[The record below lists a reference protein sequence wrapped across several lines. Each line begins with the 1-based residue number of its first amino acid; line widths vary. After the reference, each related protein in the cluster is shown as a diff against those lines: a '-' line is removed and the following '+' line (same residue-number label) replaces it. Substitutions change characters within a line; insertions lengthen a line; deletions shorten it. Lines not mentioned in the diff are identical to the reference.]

1 MSITPEQIRYF
12 ITACRYQN
20 FTKAAAELHLTQ
32 PGLSKAIRELE
43 GQCGAPLWERKHNAL
58 TLTSAGRVFLEQAL
72 KFQDQYEQLEYTARS
87 LGSGESLLRIG
98 LVPMCGNTIFPAL
111 HRELQEAWP
120 QLRLVTTEA
129 TGPTL
134 YSLLDQKEIDLALC
148 VTNHLPEAPYSCC
161 VLKDS
166 RLMLFVHKDHPL
178 ARRSEVDLKD
188 LEDEPLVLFTDQFG
202 QTRYL
207 RRLFAAC
214 QIHPRILHQTTQ
226 VFTILEYIR
235 HKAAVG
241 FLSEEFAQD
250 EKNLVAIPV
259 KQIAT
264 GHVNF
269 VWNRDLEQFP
279 VLKQFLAFVE
289 KRWPRQRQ
297 QDPSLLSSREAL

>member
-111 HRELQEAWP
+111 HRALLEAWP
-120 QLRLVTTEA
+120 QFRLMTTEA
-129 TGPTL
+129 TGPIL

-148 VTNHLPEAPYSCC
+148 VTNHLPEAPYSCY

-178 ARRSEVDLKD
+178 ARCSEVDLKD

-241 FLSEEFAQD
+241 FLSEEFAQV
-250 EKNLVAIPV
+250 EKDLSAIPLQGVPAASINLVWLQDPRTHPAL
-259 KQIAT
+259 
-264 GHVNF
+264 G
-269 VWNRDLEQFP
+269 E
-279 VLKQFLAFVE
+279 FLAFV
-289 KRWPRQRQ
+289 KK
-297 QDPSLLSSREAL
+297 SAVKK

>member
-12 ITACRYQN
+12 ITACHYMN
-20 FTKAAAELHLTQ
+20 FTKAAEELHLTQ

-43 GQCGAPLWERKHNAL
+43 SQCGAALWERHHNSLAL
-58 TLTSAGRVFLEQAL
+58 TPAGRVFLEQAR
-72 KFQDQYEQLEYTARS
+72 KFQDQYEPLEATARS
-87 LGSGESLLRIG
+87 LGSGEALLRIG
-98 LVPMCGNTIFPAL
+98 LVPMCGNTIFPGL
-111 HRELQEAWP
+111 HRALQEAWP
-120 QLRLVTTEA
+120 QLRIITTEA
-129 TGPTL
+129 TGPIL
-134 YSLLDQKEIDLALC
+134 YSLLDQQEIDLALC
-148 VTNHLPEAPYSCC
+148 VTNHLPEAPYHCR

-178 ARRSEVDLKD
+178 ATRSSVDLKN

-214 QIHPRILHQTTQ
+214 QVHPHVLHQTSQ

-235 HKAAVG
+235 HQAALG

-259 KQIAT
+259 NQIAT

-269 VWNRDLEQFP
+269 VWNRDPNQFP
-279 VLKQFLAFVE
+279 ALKRFLAFVE
-289 KRWPRQRQ
+289 DRYGKKE
-297 QDPSLLSSREAL
+297 LLHA

>member
-1 MSITPEQIRYF
+1 
-12 ITACRYQN
+12 
-20 FTKAAAELHLTQ
+20 
-32 PGLSKAIRELE
+32 
-43 GQCGAPLWERKHNAL
+43 
-58 TLTSAGRVFLEQAL
+58 
-72 KFQDQYEQLEYTARS
+72 
-87 LGSGESLLRIG
+87 
-98 LVPMCGNTIFPAL
+98 MCGNTIFPAL

-120 QLRLVTTEA
+120 QLRLLTTEA

-178 ARRSEVDLKD
+178 ARRSEVDLED

-235 HKAAVG
+235 SEGAAG
-241 FLSEEFAQD
+241 FLTEEIAQQEPDLHAISVRQFRPAYITLDWNKDLHFNPAMEEF
-250 EKNLVAIPV
+250 VRFV
-259 KQIAT
+259 KKGLPT
-264 GHVNF
+264 V
-269 VWNRDLEQFP
+269 
-279 VLKQFLAFVE
+279 
-289 KRWPRQRQ
+289 
-297 QDPSLLSSREAL
+297 

>member
-1 MSITPEQIRYF
+1 MAITPEQIRYF

-20 FTKAAAELHLTQ
+20 FTKAAEELHLTQ

-43 GQCGAPLWERKHNAL
+43 AQCGAPLWERRHNAL
-58 TLTSAGRVFLEQAL
+58 TLTAAGKFFLEQAQ
-72 KFQDQYEQLEYTARS
+72 KFQEQYEQLEYTARS
-87 LGSGESLLRIG
+87 LGSGEALLRIG

-111 HRELQEAWP
+111 HRALQETWP
-120 QLRLVTTEA
+120 QLRIMTTEA
-129 TGPTL
+129 TGPIL

-148 VTNHLPEAPYSCC
+148 VTNHLPGNPYSCY

-166 RLMLFVHKDHPL
+166 RLMLFVHKGHPL
-178 ARRSEVDLKD
+178 ACCSEVDLKD
-188 LEDEPLVLFTDQFG
+188 LDDEPLVLFTDQFG
-202 QTRYL
+202 QTQYL

-235 HKAAVG
+235 HQAAVG

-269 VWNRDLEQFP
+269 VWNRDPEQFP
-279 VLKQFLAFVE
+279 ALKQFLAFVK
-289 KRWPRQRQ
+289 KRWLRQEQ
-297 QDPSLLSSREAL
+297 QDRSRLSSREAL

>member
-1 MSITPEQIRYF
+1 MPITPEQIRYF

-20 FTKAAAELHLTQ
+20 FTKAAEELHLTQ

-43 GQCGAPLWERKHNAL
+43 AQCGAPLWERRHNAL
-58 TLTSAGRVFLEQAL
+58 TLTAAGKVFLEQAQ
-72 KFQDQYEQLEYTARS
+72 KFQEQYEQLEYTARS
-87 LGSGESLLRIG
+87 LGSGEALLRIG

-111 HRELQEAWP
+111 HRALQEAWP
-120 QLRLVTTEA
+120 QLRIITTEA
-129 TGPTL
+129 TGPT
-134 YSLLDQKEIDLALC
+134 LC
-148 VTNHLPEAPYSCC
+148 VTNHLPEAPYHCR

-166 RLMLFVHKDHPL
+166 RLMLFVHKSHPL

-188 LEDEPLVLFTDQFG
+188 LDDEPLVLFTDQFG
-202 QTRYL
+202 QTQYL

-235 HKAAVG
+235 HQAAVG

-269 VWNRDLEQFP
+269 VWNRDPEQFP
-279 VLKQFLAFVE
+279 ALKQFLAFVK
-289 KRWPRQRQ
+289 KRWPRQGQ
-297 QDPSLLSSREAL
+297 QDQSRLSIREAL

>member
-1 MSITPEQIRYF
+1 MRLSLIPTFAAVCQWGTFSRAAEKLHISQPAVSKTIKELEQDCGVALFERQHSTISLTPEGRKLWEGCQRWL
-12 ITACRYQN
+12 
-20 FTKAAAELHLTQ
+20 KE
-32 PGLSKAIRELE
+32 SEELE
-43 GQCGAPLWERKHNAL
+43 KLAASLK
-58 TLTSAGRVFLEQAL
+58 TGRQI
-72 KFQDQYEQLEYTARS
+72 
-87 LGSGESLLRIG
+87 LRIG
-98 LVPMCGNTIFPAL
+98 VVPMCGNTIFPAL

-241 FLSEEFAQD
+241 FLSEEFAQV
-250 EKNLVAIPV
+250 EKELAAIPLQGVPAASINLV
-259 KQIAT
+259 
-264 GHVNF
+264 
-269 VWNRDLEQFP
+269 WL
-279 VLKQFLAFVE
+279 
-289 KRWPRQRQ
+289 
-297 QDPSLLSSREAL
+297 QDPRTHPALGEFLVFVKNEAVKK

>member
-1 MSITPEQIRYF
+1 MAITPEQIRYF

-20 FTKAAAELHLTQ
+20 FTKAAEELHLTQ

-43 GQCGAPLWERKHNAL
+43 AQCGAPLWERRHNAL
-58 TLTSAGRVFLEQAL
+58 TLTAAGKVFLEQAQ
-72 KFQDQYEQLEYTARS
+72 KFQEQYEQLEYTARS
-87 LGSGESLLRIG
+87 LGSGEALLRIG

-111 HRELQEAWP
+111 HRALQEAWP
-120 QLRLVTTEA
+120 QLRIMTTEA
-129 TGPTL
+129 TGPIL

-148 VTNHLPEAPYSCC
+148 VTNHLPGNPYSCY

-166 RLMLFVHKDHPL
+166 RLMLFVHKSHPL
-178 ARRSEVDLKD
+178 AHHSEVDLKD
-188 LEDEPLVLFTDQFG
+188 LDDEPLVLFTDQFG
-202 QTRYL
+202 QTQYL

-235 HKAAVG
+235 HQAAVG

-269 VWNRDLEQFP
+269 VWNRDPEQFP
-279 VLKQFLAFVE
+279 ALKQFLAFVK
-289 KRWPRQRQ
+289 KRWSRQGQ
-297 QDPSLLSSREAL
+297 QDPPIFSSC

>member
-1 MSITPEQIRYF
+1 
-12 ITACRYQN
+12 
-20 FTKAAAELHLTQ
+20 
-32 PGLSKAIRELE
+32 
-43 GQCGAPLWERKHNAL
+43 
-58 TLTSAGRVFLEQAL
+58 
-72 KFQDQYEQLEYTARS
+72 
-87 LGSGESLLRIG
+87 
-98 LVPMCGNTIFPAL
+98 MCGNTIFPAL